1 MHFNFHFTTVQV
13 LWTLTFAS
21 LLVLLVVLLGRDRM
35 RRFPWFTAS
44 IALVALRLLATR
56 LLYNRLPQITMGAV
70 FIVMA
75 NISALVGLLVVVE
88 MARRAF
94 GRVTRRTW
102 ILGGLAVLAVGVGVL
117 AAWGPWP
124 AAKSLAFDTLLAK
137 LATLQLLAQKTGL
150 LVDVLT
156 ITLGLLIVLFGRRY
170 GAGWRSHVQQ
180 IVIGLST
187 ASLAQTAAQ
196 AIWQTIV
203 RTAAQPH
210 SEAEYLRVV
219 GLREKLFN
227 ANSVVYIAVVVWW
240 IVCLW
245 IDEPGTAAPV
255 AEAVPVGAGL
265 PEGDTPVSLELPGDT
280 QG

>member
-75 NISALVGLLVVVE
+75 NISALVGILVVVE

-102 ILGGLAVLAVGVGVL
+102 ILGGLAVLAVGVGRVGSVARCKVPGL
-117 AAWGPWP
+117 RYAACEVGDAAIAGP
-124 AAKSLAFDTLLAK
+124 KD
-137 LATLQLLAQKTGL
+137 
-150 LVDVLT
+150 
-156 ITLGLLIVLFGRRY
+156 
-170 GAGWRSHVQQ
+170 
-180 IVIGLST
+180 
-187 ASLAQTAAQ
+187 
-196 AIWQTIV
+196 
-203 RTAAQPH
+203 RTA
-210 SEAEYLRVV
+210 
-219 GLREKLFN
+219 G
-227 ANSVVYIAVVVWW
+227 
-240 IVCLW
+240 
-245 IDEPGTAAPV
+245 
-255 AEAVPVGAGL
+255 
-265 PEGDTPVSLELPGDT
+265 
-280 QG
+280 

>member
-21 LLVLLVVLLGRDRM
+21 LLVLLVVLLGRDRT

-102 ILGGLAVLAVGVGVL
+102 ILGGLGMLAVGVGVL
-117 AAWGPWP
+117 ATWGPWP
-124 AAKSLAFDTLLAK
+124 AAKSLAWDTLLAK

-156 ITLGLLIVLFGRRY
+156 IMLGLLIVLFGRRY

-196 AIWQTIV
+196 AIWQMIV

-210 SEAEYLRVV
+210 SEAEYLHVV

-227 ANSVVYIAVVVWW
+227 ANSVVYIAVVIWW

-245 IDEPGTAAPV
+245 IDEPGTAPV

-265 PEGDTPVSLELPGDT
+265 PDGDTPVSLELPKDA